1 MHEMSIVR
9 RLLDQVTELQRA
21 NGGGNVREIRV
32 QVGPLS
38 GVEAELMLSAFAL
51 LRGRAQL
58 ESAALAI
65 DEVPLLAHCRTC
77 SSDFAPVKF
86 HFSCPACGAAS
97 TEITQGEAI
106 MLESITLDDT
116 LQEAAG

>member
-1 MHEMSIVR
+1 MHEMNIMR

-21 NGGGNVREIRV
+21 NGGGAVREIRV

-51 LRGRAQL
+51 LSGPAQL
-58 ESAALAI
+58 ESATLAI
-65 DEVPLLAHCRTC
+65 DEVPLLVHCRAC
-77 SSDFAPVKF
+77 SSDFTPVKF
-86 HFSCPACGAAS
+86 HFSCPACGA
-97 TEITQGEAI
+97 TNTVITQGEAI
-106 MLESITLDDT
+106 VLECITLDDT